1 MAELE
6 REEEK
11 KTRVEIL
18 EQKKQEIKSL
28 EQEIDTMQKEYEQLE
43 QEGERAYQQHYQHTV
58 YQETLLADIK
68 TLEAKILA
76 QKKEISVMQTTVID
90 RKELLHQKELELETV
105 TRNRKNCALALLN
118 DLENKEQCLM
128 QAKQQFDQR
137 LRQRQETFRHEFPL
151 TPNSQ
156 DAINEARRM
165 FETSKKKSL
174 IGLLLS
180 LVVHLIVLLLKKVLQ
195 LILRILLFSI
205 FCYVSFNSPMFLVET
220 VCHFLSESLDRF
232 SMAPI

>member
-28 EQEIDTMQKEYEQLE
+28 EQEIDTM
-43 QEGERAYQQHYQHTV
+43 HYQHTV

-105 TRNRKNCALALLN
+105 TRNRKNCALVREALLN

>member
-43 QEGERAYQQHYQHTV
+43 QEGERAYQQ
-58 YQETLLADIK
+58 
-68 TLEAKILA
+68 
-76 QKKEISVMQTTVID
+76 KEISVMQTTVID

-105 TRNRKNCALALLN
+105 TRNRKNCALVREALLN

>member
-76 QKKEISVMQTTVID
+76 QK
-90 RKELLHQKELELETV
+90 
-105 TRNRKNCALALLN
+105 ALLN